1 MMDANI
7 SLGPGTG
14 DLKMGR
20 FGITLSDPTSS
31 YFLCLSQDMIWTSL
45 SSVMVFFVFNGLSW
59 EVFHLDDIVDHH
71 YLNFFFIIIIL
82 LTIKGNFEN
91 LI

>member
-45 SSVMVFFVFNGLSW
+45 SSVNEEVEYPCVKLVYGLKG
-59 EVFHLDDIVDHH
+59 E
-71 YLNFFFIIIIL
+71 
-82 LTIKGNFEN
+82 IK
-91 LI
+91 